1 MKNNV
6 KMVAVGSGAFVVGAF
21 VGFVVSNAKAQ
32 LTIKKGLDKIEA
44 KYTEELD
51 ELSTSFQDVLDKT
64 RKTGPYATPQE
75 AAAVLIPEEDFG
87 LNLPDD
93 APEDSA
99 EDGFDDDEEVQV
111 VPDDTPIVEP
121 RLDPQE
127 FMERF
132 RNRIISPEPDDEEV
146 EDEEEVDDE
155 PIPSVPGFTSVRN
168 PNGPYVISIDE
179 FMEETDDSPFQKIE
193 MTYFEGDG
201 VLIDSRK
208 QIVPDI
214 AGTVGSANLHN
225 FGVGTTDKDQVYIR
239 NERLEIDI
247 EVTRDDQTY
256 TRTILGIPSDE
267 DVRRSMTKPKKMREG
282 DDN

>member
-75 AAAVLIPEEDFG
+75 AAAVLIPEEEFG

-93 APEDSA
+93 AEDTA
-99 EDGFDDDEEVQV
+99 EDGFDDDEDEVLV
-111 VPDDTPIVEP
+111 GPIVEP

-132 RNRIISPEPDDEEV
+132 RNRIISSEPDDEEV

-155 PIPSVPGFTSVRN
+155 PISSVPGFVSVRN
-168 PNGPYVISIDE
+168 PNGPYVISVDE

-193 MTYFEGDG
+193 MTYFEGDE
-201 VLIDSRK
+201 VLVDMK
-208 QIVPDI
+208 NQIVPDI
-214 AGTVGSANLHN
+214 AGTVGAANLHK

-239 NERLEIDI
+239 NERLEIDV

-256 TRTILGIPSDE
+256 TKVILGLPSDE
-267 DVRRSMTKPKKMREG
+267 DVRRSMIKPKKMREG